1 MIAAITSYRA
11 RNKAEDNVIRK
22 LRRALFSHQF
32 LNFDVWIE
40 LHFHRLF
47 FKKEM
52 NKFYPT
58 KKARKT
64 FLYGFFFVFVL
75 KCDYHFHTF
84 FHNHRDCW
92 LEYVIMLSNENA
104 WDVLSSFSCF
114 CFFFTYFSFYPCWQS
129 DVVAPNLIPNF
140 HYRSFHFLFTPPP
153 PPPTI
158 PFIVLRKFVNR
169 LSY

>member
-47 FKKEM
+47 LEKRWTISPTRKKVS
-52 NKFYPT
+52 
-58 KKARKT
+58 
-64 FLYGFFFVFVL
+64 LGLFFVFVL

-104 WDVLSSFSCF
+104 WDVLSSFSASVF
-114 CFFFTYFSFYPCWQS
+114 FLFFFLFYPCWQS
-129 DVVAPNLIPNF
+129 DVVAPNLISNF
-140 HYRSFHFLFTPPP
+140 HYRFFHILLKVNFL
-153 PPPTI
+153 
-158 PFIVLRKFVNR
+158 VL
-169 LSY
+169 

>member
-58 KKARKT
+58 KKQVT
-64 FLYGFFFVFVL
+64 FLYGFFF
-75 KCDYHFHTF
+75 
-84 FHNHRDCW
+84 
-92 LEYVIMLSNENA
+92 
-104 WDVLSSFSCF
+104 CF
-114 CFFFTYFSFYPCWQS
+114 CFKMWLSFSHILPQPQRLLVRVCDYVVKWKCMRCSIFIFLLLFFFLLTFLFIPA

-153 PPPTI
+153 PPPPTI
-158 PFIVLRKFVNR
+158 PFIVLWKFVNR